1 MTALS
6 RGYAACAIL
15 VVLGAMVSLSFG
27 CSNSSRVE
35 QTDGGSV
42 EQTDAG
48 SVVGCDPNTQPIALY
63 MPSEGGLV
71 AQPVVSDGTV
81 FIATTDTVVTVPV
94 AGGAYGVLAQE
105 STPHGLAVLSGLVY
119 FAGLEIVPSMDPM
132 VPAESVPTL
141 YEVPVGGG
149 AASAV
154 PGFGSFVPLASDDT
168 SLYLGAGAGRI
179 VRWNPTSNM
188 SVDLDIDSTL
198 LVDDLAIAG
207 DYLYLA
213 AQDISHGGFANG
225 LIGRIPLTGGSLD
238 RLVVGIGH
246 PFHVAADAQGI
257 YWAEDPRGLVG
268 YANGRL
274 ASSPLGGGGTI
285 TLMDKEPVSVALMNG
300 TAISSL
306 GTEIDAVPTNGGQV
320 RTIATGLTNA
330 GMIVGQSGRVIWV
343 DPAIQPLGSATSE
356 SHECLRRTVGTIEIA
371 PIPWTPGLCGPR
383 TRGWRRNSR
392 PRRVPA
398 IALATHALE
407 RPEPRRAAAGSWQLR
422 TPSLGPSGRSGLA
435 PGRRLASS
443 RCNASPEKL
452 GVESVAERPASPCA
466 RTDR

>member
-6 RGYAACAIL
+6 RGFAACAIPF
-15 VVLGAMVSLSFG
+15 VLGGMVPLSFG

-35 QTDGGSV
+35 QTDAGSTDAGSRV

-48 SVVGCDPNTQPIALY
+48 STDAGSVVSCDPNTQPITLY
-63 MPSEGGLV
+63 SASDGGIV

-119 FAGLEIVPSMDPM
+119 FAGLEIVPSMNAM

-141 YEVPVGGG
+141 YQVAVGGG
-149 AASAV
+149 TVSAV

-168 SLYLGAGAGRI
+168 SLYLNVGSTR
-179 VRWNPTSNM
+179 VLRWNPTSDM

-198 LVDDLAIAG
+198 LVDDIAIAG

-213 AQDISHGGFANG
+213 AQDISQGGFANG
-225 LIGRIPLTGGSLD
+225 LIGRIPITGGSLD

-268 YANGRL
+268 NATGRL

-285 TLMDKEPVSVALMNG
+285 TLMDKEPISVAMMNG
-300 TAISSL
+300 TAIFSL

-320 RTIATGLTNA
+320 RTIAPGLTNA
-330 GMIVGQSGRVIWV
+330 GMIVAQSGRVIWV
-343 DPAIQPLGSATSE
+343 DPAFQGFESTTSPRVMSA
-356 SHECLRRTVGTIEIA
+356 CVG
-371 PIPWTPGLCGPR
+371 P
-383 TRGWRRNSR
+383 
-392 PRRVPA
+392 
-398 IALATHALE
+398 
-407 RPEPRRAAAGSWQLR
+407 
-422 TPSLGPSGRSGLA
+422 
-435 PGRRLASS
+435 
-443 RCNASPEKL
+443 
-452 GVESVAERPASPCA
+452 
-466 RTDR
+466 